1 MAAESMRPRAWKIV
15 VGCALIAWG
24 VLQLAEEL
32 NLPIAVPA
40 LTWLWP
46 VTLLAVGA
54 ALFAQDRT
62 SRLFGL
68 FFLAL
73 GGFGVV
79 TRLVEAPAL
88 DLGDVF
94 FPALLLLGGGALLW
108 RVLGPGA
115 DVDRRAGDTVNHFAI
130 MGGHEVRSSS
140 RQFAGG
146 SLTAVMGGC
155 ELDLTGAGTPP
166 DGAVLD
172 VFTMWG
178 GIEIR
183 VPRDWEVI
191 SRVTPVMGAVEDNRT
206 GEVEGGPAGRLTL
219 RGFVLMA
226 GIEITN

>member
-1 MAAESMRPRAWKIV
+1 MATESLRPRAWQLV
-15 VGCALIAWG
+15 VGCALITWG
-24 VLQLAEEL
+24 VLRLAEEL
-32 NLPIAVPA
+32 DLPWAEPA

-46 VTLLAVGA
+46 VALLAVGA
-54 ALFAQDRT
+54 ALFAQDRS

-68 FFLAL
+68 FFLGL

-94 FPALLLLGGGALLW
+94 FPGLLMLGGGALLW
-108 RVLGPGA
+108 RVLSPGA
-115 DVDRRAGDTVNHFAI
+115 DTDRKAGDTVNHFAI
-130 MGGHEVRSSS
+130 MGGHEVRSLS

-166 DGAVLD
+166 EGAVLD

-191 SRVTPVMGAVEDNRT
+191 SRVTPVMGAVEDTR
-206 GEVEGGPAGRLTL
+206 GAGVEGAPAGRLTL
-219 RGFVLMA
+219 RGIVLMA
-226 GIEITN
+226 GVEIKN